1 MIIRAET
8 VKDHQDYGGEC
19 WAILM
24 GYGLTGTGQY
34 VGPVMLN
41 KRVDIVHVFLCGVS
55 LGLKGLIPSC
65 SIRARGVHTWCVAR
79 KKERNA
85 FYVLRQRK
93 TKASSKSFLSQWVT
107 TRTQQQGMF
116 ESRKLARRRVKE
128 GNKIAR
134 ESNKKDSKRMQQ
146 ER

>member
-1 MIIRAET
+1 MIVRAET
-8 VKDHQDYGGEC
+8 VKDHQDCEGEC

-24 GYGLTGTGQY
+24 GHRSSSTG
-34 VGPVMLN
+34 
-41 KRVDIVHVFLCGVS
+41 IVV
-55 LGLKGLIPSC
+55 
-65 SIRARGVHTWCVAR
+65 VH
-79 KKERNA
+79 KKELNA

-93 TKASSKSFLSQWVT
+93 TKASSKSFLSQQVT

-116 ESRKLARRRVKE
+116 ESGKLARRRVKE
-128 GNKIAR
+128 RSKIAR